1 MLTFCSGTCETR
13 TSRAPGSTRLALT
26 SLLMIG
32 LRDRINTIHHER
44 DHGGWTGLAAA
55 ALWQAAARGWSGRA
69 VGGLVDTYG
78 LAVVLHTLWDSLDNL
93 IAYVVLAVIALGL
106 LGAVTHHLTRNGP
119 GGSSG

>member
-1 MLTFCSGTCETR
+1 MTT
-13 TSRAPGSTRLALT
+13 
-26 SLLMIG
+26 
-32 LRDRINTIHHER
+32 
-44 DHGGWTGLAAA
+44 GGWTGLAAA

-106 LGAVTHHLTRNGP
+106 LGAVTHHLARNGR